1 MKKRSLVISLLVF
14 VVLALLVSACGK
26 ADSKEEF
33 KFAYDGVTGKWPYM
47 AKFNKYV
54 HDFATEAGI
63 TLVYAES
70 GGDISTQLTTVENFF
85 TQDVDIVSALF
96 MDREGALPVIDWAKE
111 AGNVPVISVLTSIKD
126 EGNGYE
132 NYIYVGSKN
141 FDGGYLQGVW
151 LAEHLPQ
158 GAGIWLLNSQPGD
171 QQGYDRV
178 DGLKKGLTD
187 NGRTDVTF
195 VADMYAENMKDKGVT
210 IMEDWLNT
218 YDKIDCV
225 VGTNDDS
232 VLGAIESTK
241 AAGRMDEGIIF
252 VGLDGSDPA
261 LVSIKA
267 GEMSMSV
274 LQDAYT
280 QAKELVALAVKLRDG
295 ADPSTIADIFV
306 PFQAITIDNVDDF
319 IGR

>member
-1 MKKRSLVISLLVF
+1 MSKKSIKFLLLTVF
-14 VVLALLVSACGK
+14 VVASLLTACSSQ
-26 ADSKEEF
+26 DEF
-33 KFAYDGVTGKWPYM
+33 LFAYDGVTGKWPYM
-47 AKFNKYV
+47 AKFNQYV
-54 HDFATEAGI
+54 HDFAEEAGV
-63 TLVYAES
+63 TLVYDES
-70 GGDISTQLTTVENFF
+70 GGNIADQLTTIENFMV
-85 TQDVDIVSALF
+85 QEVDIVSALF
-96 MDREGALPVIDWAKE
+96 MDRDGALPVIDMAKE
-111 AGNVPVISVLTSIKD
+111 AENIPVISVLTSIAD
-126 EGNGYE
+126 EGGGYE

-141 FDGGYLQGVW
+141 YDGGYLQGEW
-151 LAEHLPQ
+151 LAEHLPE

-178 DGLKKGLTD
+178 AGLKDGLLD
-187 NGRTDVTF
+187 NGRTDVEF
-195 VADMYAENMKDKGVT
+195 VADQYAENMKDKGVT

-218 YDKIDCV
+218 YDKIDAV

-232 VLGAIESTK
+232 VLGAIEAAK

-261 LVSIKA
+261 LESIKA
-267 GEMSMSV
+267 GEMDMSV

-280 QAKELVALAVKLRDG
+280 QAQELVNVAVQIRDG
-295 ADPSTIADIFV
+295 ADPSTIEDVFV